1 MWRVLKGPLSSRT
14 IQGPL
19 FHNKTVHK
27 QVSIFTETLI
37 NIFSNF
43 IPNKYITF
51 NDRDPPWMND
61 FVKTKIK
68 FKNQLYNTYGY
79 KGNDYNMLHEAI
91 NDVSKIIS
99 KRNEE
104 YLYHLA
110 SKLNYSSTSGRT
122 YWPILKTFYNG
133 KKVPLVPPL
142 QTGNTLV
149 SDFKMKAKI
158 FNEFFASQCV
168 PFNNDSS
175 IPYCRRYM
183 ANAKICSIKFEN
195 KDIFNVIKAYD
206 PCKAHGYEDISLRV
220 LKICDSAIVKPLT
233 VLFKNCISE
242 CIFTDHWKK
251 SNICPI
257 H

>member
-27 QVSIFTETLI
+27 QVSVFTETLI

-43 IPNKYITF
+43 IPNKYVTF

-68 FKNQLYNTYGY
+68 FKNQLYNTY
-79 KGNDYNMLHEAI
+79 DYNMLHEAI

-122 YWPILKTFYNG
+122 YWSILKTFYNG
-133 KKVPLVPPL
+133 KKS
-142 QTGNTLV
+142 T
-149 SDFKMKAKI
+149 A
-158 FNEFFASQCV
+158 
-168 PFNNDSS
+168 
-175 IPYCRRYM
+175 
-183 ANAKICSIKFEN
+183 CSPTSN
-195 KDIFNVIKAYD
+195 WQH
-206 PCKAHGYEDISLRV
+206 PCLR
-220 LKICDSAIVKPLT
+220 
-233 VLFKNCISE
+233 F
-242 CIFTDHWKK
+242 
-251 SNICPI
+251 
-257 H
+257 